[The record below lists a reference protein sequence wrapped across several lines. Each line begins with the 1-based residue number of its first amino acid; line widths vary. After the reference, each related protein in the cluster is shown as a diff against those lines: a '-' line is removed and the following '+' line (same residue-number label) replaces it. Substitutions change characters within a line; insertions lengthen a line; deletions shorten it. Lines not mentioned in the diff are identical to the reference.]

1 MMIDDNEIIE
11 DTEVSE
17 ILQENIEEE
26 TTTITTTI
34 ETTTIIT
41 TSTTTTL
48 IFDKKINDIQSESE
62 FFGVFAFMLF
72 VIFICS
78 IFFNRGR

>member
-1 MMIDDNEIIE
+1 MIDDEIIE

-17 ILQENIEEE
+17 IELENIEEE
-26 TTTITTTI
+26 TTITTTM
-34 ETTTIIT
+34 ETTTTTT

-78 IFFNRGR
+78 IFFNKGR

>member
-1 MMIDDNEIIE
+1 MIDDEIIE
-11 DTEVSE
+11 YTDLSE
-17 ILQENIEEE
+17 IEQENIEEE

-34 ETTTIIT
+34 ETTTTTT

-72 VIFICS
+72 VIFICTV
-78 IFFNRGR
+78 FFNKGR

>member
-1 MMIDDNEIIE
+1 MIDDEIIE

-17 ILQENIEEE
+17 IELENIEEE
-26 TTTITTTI
+26 TIITTTV

-48 IFDKKINDIQSESE
+48 IFDKKINDIQSDSE
-62 FFGVFAFMLF
+62 FFSVLAFMLF
-72 VIFICS
+72 VIFLCC
-78 IFFNRGR
+78 IFFNKGR

>member
-1 MMIDDNEIIE
+1 MNDDEIIE
-11 DTEVSE
+11 NTEVSE
-17 ILQENIEEE
+17 IELENIEEE
-26 TTTITTTI
+26 ITTITTTI
-34 ETTTIIT
+34 ETTTTRT

-62 FFGVFAFMLF
+62 FFSVLAFMLF

-78 IFFNRGR
+78 IFFNKGR